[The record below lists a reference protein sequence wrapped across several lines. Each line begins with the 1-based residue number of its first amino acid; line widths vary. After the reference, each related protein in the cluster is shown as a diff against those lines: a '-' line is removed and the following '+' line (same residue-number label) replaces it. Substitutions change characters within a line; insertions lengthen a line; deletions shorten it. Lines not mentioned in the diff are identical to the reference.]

1 MDNVHEQY
9 KDKVDFYVL
18 DVDSVDAQPILQ
30 EMKLTSIPDVRLFH
44 KGKETDR
51 FVGNLPEQAV
61 TEFFANAAKLTE

>member
-30 EMKLTSIPDVRLFH
+30 VVVPIAPFSSHSPLLI
-44 KGKETDR
+44 
-51 FVGNLPEQAV
+51 GNE
-61 TEFFANAAKLTE
+61 ANINP